1 MVRGR
6 HETFNLVLSDE
17 TNTTLPVGWGVVQNV
32 VYREAILVFLR
43 KLIQFSAQQDILDVN
58 VGIYECELGTVQRV
72 LQSCTDDLEHG
83 RNSGPPSDHAQF
95 A

>member
-6 HETFNLVLSDE
+6 HEAFDLVLCDE
-17 TNTTLPVGWGVVQNV
+17 ANTTLPVGWGVVQNV
-32 VYREAILVFLR
+32 VDREAILVFLR
-43 KLIQFSAQQDILDVN
+43 KLIQFGAQQDILDVH

-72 LQSCTDDLEHG
+72 LQGCTDDLEHG
-83 RNSGPPSDHAQF
+83 RNSGSSSDHAQF